1 MRVLIGGGAN
11 LPQPDPGQ
19 GNPLAQGLAKF
30 FSKYPDG
37 VFGFAGYLLSL
48 IVTLLL

>member
-1 MRVLIGGGAN
+1 MRVLIGGGAS

-30 FSKYPDG
+30 FSRYPDSI
-37 VFGFAGYLLSL
+37 FGFVGYLLSL
-48 IVTLLL
+48 IVILLL